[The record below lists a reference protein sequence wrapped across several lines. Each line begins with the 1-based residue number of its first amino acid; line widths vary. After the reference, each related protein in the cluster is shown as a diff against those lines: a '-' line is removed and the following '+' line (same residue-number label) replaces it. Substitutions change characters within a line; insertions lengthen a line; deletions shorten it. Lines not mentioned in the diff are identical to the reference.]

1 MPKILEQLNR
11 PVDRLCRRP
20 MHLRAAVVLL
30 VPALVLL
37 LSQFITIQSVEK
49 TAEWFVRYPGNALYG
64 WFVLAL
70 VQLNLWGATGSL
82 FWSSFLLIVPGEVLS
97 FVSYYE
103 NIVNGVPLR
112 VSDFVMVG
120 AAGSLI
126 SFLGE
131 LRPTLAGAVSVAAGI
146 LLLVLLYKLT
156 RGSPRLGRGSRA
168 VIAASSLLVMVVVT
182 LPQINTVPLWEHEE
196 TVAES
201 YARQG
206 FLLGLYRSV
215 APTVVEQPA
224 RYSQEWME
232 QILAEIP
239 EDEGTNAAGEVQP
252 TVVFFMSESFFDVT
266 RLPNV
271 EFSGDPVSSYHALS
285 KACTSGHFYSN
296 TYGGGTGNV
305 EMEVFTGLSSS
316 MLGVHVTPTTMDEEL
331 YGSLPS
337 IVKLFKAQGYQT
349 AVVHAFSDE
358 LYNRGVTF
366 PRIGFD
372 ELYFEDSFPENTERK
387 GGYISDSA
395 LVDQAIRVY
404 EQRDKS
410 KPMFL
415 YVLSMENHQ
424 PYPEDKFEENCPITA
439 TGETLTE
446 LEEGILNSIV
456 TGIYDADQSLR
467 KIVNYFA
474 EQEEPVMLVF
484 WGDHLPSLYTG
495 TETGTVYTSLYFVGA
510 DDLNGL
516 TEEELKRMVSTDY
529 LIWTNYEQEPLP
541 DEDTS
546 SMMLGVQ
553 VLDRLGIPKSPFF
566 RYVSHLEDSMLLYR
580 EKLFLAADGT
590 PTRDIPEQLLPE
602 IQTYA
607 AMLYDMLYGE
617 QYITDRLNAVP

>member
-1 MPKILEQLNR
+1 MANLATKLK
-11 PVDRLCRRP
+11 RLSTDSIFI
-20 MHLRAAVVLL
+20 HAAVILL

-37 LSQFITIQSVEK
+37 LSQFITIQSVGE
-49 TAEWFVRYPGNALYG
+49 TLRWFAEYPINAAKG
-64 WFVLAL
+64 WFVLFL
-70 VQLNLWGATGSL
+70 LLLILYGATGSL
-82 FWSSFLLIVPGEVLS
+82 FWGSGLLIVPCMILS

-103 NIVNGVPLR
+103 NVVNGVPLR
-112 VSDFVMVG
+112 ISDFVMVG
-120 AAGSLI
+120 AAGSLVN
-126 SFLGE
+126 FLGE
-131 LRPTLAGAVSVAAGI
+131 LKPTLAGVVSVVAGI
-146 LLLVLLYKLT
+146 LLLVLLRRYT
-156 RGSPRLGRGSRA
+156 RSSHKPRRSSRA
-168 VIAASSLLVMVVVT
+168 VMAVGALTVMVVVT
-182 LPQINTVPLWEHEE
+182 LPQINTVPLWEQEE
-196 TVAES
+196 TVAET

-206 FLLGLYRSV
+206 FLLGLYHSI
-215 APTVVEQPA
+215 APTVVEKPA
-224 RYSQEWME
+224 NYSQEWME
-232 QILAEIP
+232 QVLEQIP
-239 EDEGTNAAGEVQP
+239 EDTGDQTAAETQP
-252 TVVFFMSESFFDVT
+252 TVIFFMSESFFDVT

-271 EFSGDPVSSYHALS
+271 EFSGDPVSTYHALS

-316 MLGVHVTPTTMDEEL
+316 MLGVHVTPTTMNEEL
-331 YGSLPS
+331 YQSLPS
-337 IVKLFKAQGYQT
+337 IAKLFKAQGYQT
-349 AVVHAFSDE
+349 AAVHAYSDE
-358 LYNRGVTF
+358 LYNRAVTF
-366 PRIGFD
+366 PQIGFD
-372 ELYFEDSFPENTERK
+372 QMYFEDSFPKNAQRK

-410 KPMFL
+410 KPLFL

-439 TGETLTE
+439 TGEGLTE

-474 EQEEPVMLVF
+474 QQEEPVMLVF

-495 TETGTVYTSLYFVGA
+495 TETGTVYTSLNFVGA
-510 DDLNGL
+510 DDLEGL

-529 LIWTNYEQEPLP
+529 VIWTNYEEEPLP

-546 SMMLGVQ
+546 AMMLGVQ

-590 PTRDIPEQLLPE
+590 PSRDIPEELMPE

-617 QYITDRLNAVP
+617 QYITEQLNTVP

>member
-1 MPKILEQLNR
+1 MANLATKLK
-11 PVDRLCRRP
+11 RLSTDSIFI
-20 MHLRAAVVLL
+20 HAAVILL

-37 LSQFITIQSVEK
+37 LSQFITIQSVGE
-49 TAEWFVRYPGNALYG
+49 TLRWFAEYPINAAKG
-64 WFVLAL
+64 WFVLFL
-70 VQLNLWGATGSL
+70 LLLILYGATGSL
-82 FWSSFLLIVPGEVLS
+82 FWGSGLLIVPCMILS

-103 NIVNGVPLR
+103 NVVNGVPLR
-112 VSDFVMVG
+112 ISDFVMVG
-120 AAGSLI
+120 AAGSLVN
-126 SFLGE
+126 FLGE
-131 LRPTLAGAVSVAAGI
+131 LKPTLAGVVSVVAGI
-146 LLLVLLYKLT
+146 LLLVLLRRYT
-156 RGSPRLGRGSRA
+156 RSSHKPRRSSRA
-168 VIAASSLLVMVVVT
+168 VMAVGALTVMVVVT
-182 LPQINTVPLWEHEE
+182 LPQINTVPLWEQEE
-196 TVAES
+196 TVAET

-206 FLLGLYRSV
+206 FLLGLYHSI

-224 RYSQEWME
+224 NYSQEWME
-232 QILAEIP
+232 QILEQIP
-239 EDEGTNAAGEVQP
+239 EDTGAQTAAETQP
-252 TVVFFMSESFFDVT
+252 TVIFFMSESFFDVT

-271 EFSGDPVSSYHALS
+271 EFSGDPVSTYHALS

-316 MLGVHVTPTTMDEEL
+316 MLGVHVTPTTMNEEL
-331 YGSLPS
+331 YQSLPS
-337 IVKLFKAQGYQT
+337 IAKLFKAQGYQT
-349 AVVHAFSDE
+349 AAVHAYSDE
-358 LYNRGVTF
+358 LYNRAITF
-366 PRIGFD
+366 PQIGFD
-372 ELYFEDSFPENTERK
+372 QMYFEDSFPKNAQRK

-410 KPMFL
+410 KPLFL

-439 TGETLTE
+439 TGEGLTE

-474 EQEEPVMLVF
+474 QQEEPVMLVF

-495 TETGTVYTSLYFVGA
+495 TETGTVYTSLNFVGA
-510 DDLNGL
+510 DDLEGL

-529 LIWTNYEQEPLP
+529 VIWTNYEEEPLP

-546 SMMLGVQ
+546 AMMLGVQ

-590 PTRDIPEQLLPE
+590 PSRDIPEELMPE

-617 QYITDRLNAVP
+617 QYITEQLNTVP

>member
-1 MPKILEQLNR
+1 MANLATKLK
-11 PVDRLCRRP
+11 RLSTDSIFI
-20 MHLRAAVVLL
+20 HAAVILL

-37 LSQFITIQSVEK
+37 LSQFITIQSVGE
-49 TAEWFVRYPGNALYG
+49 TLRWFAEYPINAAKG
-64 WFVLAL
+64 WFVLFL
-70 VQLNLWGATGSL
+70 LLLILYGATGSL
-82 FWSSFLLIVPGEVLS
+82 FLGSGLLIVPCMILS

-103 NIVNGVPLR
+103 NVVNGVPLR
-112 VSDFVMVG
+112 ISDFVMVG
-120 AAGSLI
+120 AAGSLVN
-126 SFLGE
+126 FLGE
-131 LRPTLAGAVSVAAGI
+131 LKPTLAGVVSVVAGI
-146 LLLVLLYKLT
+146 LLLVLLRRYT
-156 RGSPRLGRGSRA
+156 RSSHKPRRSSRA
-168 VIAASSLLVMVVVT
+168 VMAVGALTVMVVVT
-182 LPQINTVPLWEHEE
+182 LPQINTVPLWEQEE
-196 TVAES
+196 TVAET

-206 FLLGLYRSV
+206 FLLGLYHSI
-215 APTVVEQPA
+215 APTVVEKPA
-224 RYSQEWME
+224 NYSQEWME
-232 QILAEIP
+232 QVLEQIP
-239 EDEGTNAAGEVQP
+239 EDTGDQTAAETQP
-252 TVVFFMSESFFDVT
+252 TVIFFMSESFFDVT

-271 EFSGDPVSSYHALS
+271 EFSGDPVSTYHALS

-316 MLGVHVTPTTMDEEL
+316 MLGVHVTPTTMNEEL
-331 YGSLPS
+331 YQSLPS
-337 IVKLFKAQGYQT
+337 IAKLFKAQGYQT
-349 AVVHAFSDE
+349 AAVHAYSDE
-358 LYNRGVTF
+358 LYNRAVTF
-366 PRIGFD
+366 PQIGFD
-372 ELYFEDSFPENTERK
+372 QMYFEDSFPKNAQRK

-410 KPMFL
+410 KPLFL

-439 TGETLTE
+439 TGEGLTE

-474 EQEEPVMLVF
+474 QQEEPVMLVF

-495 TETGTVYTSLYFVGA
+495 TETGTVYTSLNFVGA
-510 DDLNGL
+510 DDLEGL

-529 LIWTNYEQEPLP
+529 VIWTNYEEEPLP

-546 SMMLGVQ
+546 AMMLGVQ

-590 PTRDIPEQLLPE
+590 PSRDIPEELMPE

-617 QYITDRLNAVP
+617 QYITEQLNTVP